1 MSMSKPSAISGIK
14 ACVFDAYGTLF
25 DVHSA
30 VSSHRPRLG
39 AAADGISSLWRS
51 KQLEYTWLRSLMG
64 HHADFWRVTADAL
77 DFALG
82 SFEVSD
88 SALRNDLLEAY
99 LRLDCYPEV
108 PSVLKTLKGL
118 GLPLA
123 ILSNGSPAMLK
134 SAVQSAGLEN
144 LLDGV
149 WSVEEVGI
157 FKPSP
162 EVYRLATGHLN
173 LPAEQIAFMSSNGWD
188 CAGAASF
195 GFQVAWIN
203 RFGQN
208 PERLPFGP
216 KVELKTLTELPQ
228 VFAP

>member
-1 MSMSKPSAISGIK
+1 MNRFESAALFGIK
-14 ACVFDAYGTLF
+14 SCVFDAYGTLF

-30 VSSHRPRLG
+30 VASHRSRLG
-39 AAADGISSLWRS
+39 ADADGISALWRS

-82 SFEVSD
+82 SFGVSD
-88 SALRNDLLEAY
+88 SALRNDLLDAY
-99 LRLDCYPEV
+99 LRLDCYSEV

-134 SAVQSAGLEN
+134 SAVQGAGIEN

-157 FKPSP
+157 FKPSS
-162 EVYRLATGHLN
+162 EVYRLATAHLN
-173 LPAEQIAFMSSNGWD
+173 LAAEQIAFMSSNGWD
-188 CAGAASF
+188 CAGAAAF

-216 KVELKTLTELPQ
+216 KVELKTLSELPQ
-228 VFAP
+228 VLAP